1 MNDRGLQC
9 RMLLLLMLVVTL
21 RNCGPRFRCYHAA
34 SLTVSSI
41 GRHALRSCSVIQD
54 MIGVVGMGERDVMK

>member
-1 MNDRGLQC
+1 MPDAAADAGSYFTQLWSTFS
-9 RMLLLLMLVVTL
+9 MLS
-21 RNCGPRFRCYHAA
+21 RCK
-34 SLTVSSI
+34 SDCLSSRPLSSI